1 MLDFIKGEIKELT
14 PTTLVLEINGL
25 GYELNIS
32 LQSFSQ
38 LQDIKSSLVY
48 VHEVIREDAHL
59 LFGFTTKDER
69 GIFRQLISV
78 SGVGANTARMILSSM
93 STDEVR
99 NAIASENVESLKS
112 IKGIGAKSA
121 QRIIV
126 DLKDKVNKSS
136 DISQIFKQ
144 VDNTIKEEALSAL
157 EILGFSRK
165 QGEKVIH
172 KILADDSSLPV
183 EDLIKQALKLL

>member
-1 MLDFIKGEIKELT
+1 MLDFIKGEIVELT
-14 PTTLVLEINGL
+14 PTTLVLEINGI
-25 GYELNIS
+25 GFELNIS

-38 LQDIKSSLVY
+38 LQEVKSSQVY

-59 LFGFTTKDER
+59 LFGFITKEER
-69 GIFRQLISV
+69 NIFRQLISV

-93 STDEVR
+93 SSDEVR

-126 DLKDKVNKSS
+126 DLKDKVYKSS

-157 EILGFSRK
+157 EILGFSRR
-165 QGEKVIH
+165 QGEKVID
-172 KILADDSSLPV
+172 KILAGDSSLPV
-183 EDLIKQALKLL
+183 EELIKQALKLL